1 MFVGANY
8 LLIRKDTNSMGFF
21 YLMTEQKFKEKLI
34 SIFENHFIVKPER
47 DSKCETRRIDIVLTH
62 KILKEISFG
71 IECKRPDRK
80 RGEEIGM
87 YVKQAFNYSQLEWE
101 CNGEFKKIPILLCP
115 PLSYKYFIL
124 NEKETIIENNKWH
137 KDRHQEDDN
146 HHSFNGFLGVFNIGE
161 VRKRNNSYYFVF
173 SNRVLFVGSK
183 KNYHNESY
191 SYGVH
196 LENYYKTLKLI
207 END

>member
-80 RGEEIGM
+80 KGVKIGE
-87 YVKQAFNYSQLEWE
+87 YVKQAFNYSQLEWD
-101 CNGEFKKIPILLCP
+101 CLGNFKKIPILICP
-115 PLSYKYFIL
+115 PLSFKYFL
-124 NEKETIIENNKWH
+124 MNEKETIIENNKWYQ
-137 KDRHQEDDN
+137 DRHDENDE
-146 HHSFNGFLGVFNIGE
+146 HHTFNGFLSVFNIGE
-161 VRKRNNSYYFVF
+161 VRKKHGNYYFVYANQILF
-173 SNRVLFVGSK
+173 DSSNYVQYNSVFINNIHLN
-183 KNYHNESY
+183 NYN
-191 SYGVH
+191 
-196 LENYYKTLKLI
+196 KLI
-207 END
+207 KRINND